1 MTTEAAVREQLK
13 AFQMHQPEFH
23 WRTTL
28 MMAVLHVSRPGAIR
42 AMMAKVDPEFHP
54 DERTLRSMLESIR
67 EKMGLP
73 LFPSSAKGGRP
84 SDAVCEKYRSEHCA
98 RWIRENGGLPRV
110 EQLANPLWDL
120 KPNPLQ
126 NLQTS
131 STKPAKSSGKPSKGI
146 SPAPNNLQSPEAELP
161 SSSTGNTPAADLITP
176 EAELRGIDRQLDAL
190 EVTPDFP
197 GQILTLKRRQFFLV
211 HGEEPESDQIRDWYP
226 GIVREMA
233 DAGLSWIPPA

>member
-1 MTTEAAVREQLK
+1 MTTETAVKEQLK

-42 AMMAKVDPEFHP
+42 AMMAKVDPDFHP
-54 DERTLRSMLESIR
+54 DERTLRSLLESTR

-84 SDAVCEKYRSEHCA
+84 SDAVSEKYRSEHCA

-110 EQLANPLWDL
+110 EQLADPSWNL
-120 KPNPLQ
+120 KPNPPQ

-131 STKPAKSSGKPSKGI
+131 STEPAKSSGKPSKSI
-146 SPAPNNLQSPEAELP
+146 SPEPNNLQSPVEEMP
-161 SSSTGNTPAADLITP
+161 SVSTEDPLAP

-197 GQILTLKRRQFFLV
+197 GQILALKSRQFFLV

-226 GIVREMA
+226 GIAREMA
-233 DAGLSWIPPA
+233 DAGLSWTPPA